1 MNFKSLLLGAL
12 AVVGMTC
19 LYNCSDNT
27 TEDAVKAE
35 ITAQENPI
43 EARGGAQYL
52 SVKASGS
59 WNISCK
65 GEDGNA
71 PKWVTISQTNGSGS
85 KSSIPMEVK
94 PNTTD
99 AERVAIVTLRTGHG
113 KATLTLTQKAWDS
126 SVTTGDK
133 AKVGWLELPGM
144 PEGTELGFF
153 THSMTIGNTKT
164 RNYSFAYDYDNM
176 VAHWVAYPLNAWTIG
191 SGKRT
196 DKWGADPLIPADK
209 QAVLYN
215 GFKEG
220 NAGWFARGHQ
230 CPSADRLNYE
240 ANVMTFYYTNMT
252 PQIQDG
258 FNGDIWEQLES
269 KVRGWAKKSGTDTCY
284 VVTGCV
290 PDGSTKYA
298 LDNNGKKITVPVAYY
313 KAVLRYS
320 KSGKEGHSG
329 YMGFAIYLEHKVYS
343 SSAIKKEYCMSISD
357 LEKRINVNLFANL
370 PSVVGPEEA
379 QTIKAENPADVAWW
393 W

>member
-19 LYNCSDNT
+19 LYSCSDNT

-71 PKWVTISQTNGSGS
+71 PKWLTISQTNGSGS

-176 VAHWVAYPLNAWTIG
+176 VAHWVAYPL
-191 SGKRT
+191 
-196 DKWGADPLIPADK
+196 
-209 QAVLYN
+209 
-215 GFKEG
+215 
-220 NAGWFARGHQ
+220 
-230 CPSADRLNYE
+230 DR
-240 ANVMTFYYTNMT
+240 
-252 PQIQDG
+252 
-258 FNGDIWEQLES
+258 
-269 KVRGWAKKSGTDTCY
+269 K
-284 VVTGCV
+284 
-290 PDGSTKYA
+290 
-298 LDNNGKKITVPVAYY
+298 
-313 KAVLRYS
+313 
-320 KSGKEGHSG
+320 
-329 YMGFAIYLEHKVYS
+329 
-343 SSAIKKEYCMSISD
+343 
-357 LEKRINVNLFANL
+357 
-370 PSVVGPEEA
+370 SVV
-379 QTIKAENPADVAWW
+379 
-393 W
+393 